1 MGLFDRLKNLF
12 KADKGESER
21 EMLRRQ
27 GIIIPSEKAKIET
40 EESIK
45 DFQEIIG
52 QHEAD
57 RKRIERDQKS
67 WGIEEGLYPYPKV
80 FLKEKKRFIR
90 DAFQKPDFECP
101 KCGKVFSGSNKYWD
115 HPCVTSD
122 VHTKEFFERAE
133 KEARE
138 EIALKQYPQT
148 ADFFRVVEKEDE
160 NKFPFNKIRGDVIP
174 SISEEQIRTVLPEL
188 GGTETIK
195 ESSSLLSKAVQFVKE
210 RINFGEGKELAMEMS
225 DIKSE
230 GQALQQLVDKL
241 TVQLV
246 DWWGIPNYRP
256 LSIQVKIFNKE
267 ENEGLEKIIP
277 LAGIVHAGGKT
288 IILVNEEYLQREF
301 KSGIINI
308 KSALAEEVCHSL
320 EEEVSD
326 VYGRSIDKYVDEFFG
341 IISRFYISE
350 QNLEL
355 FHEEYRKYLHQAANF
370 SIEKKQLEDR
380 LKQLSRDKR
389 KIQVEMGEGRTSD
402 LEGLNKIEDEEKGVK
417 NGLDHLSY
425 YPAAAYYYEVKA
437 MSQQQRFELLMKS
450 PQEIK
455 NNIIEGKLVGTL
467 EEIGKK
473 AYERES
479 RRFTDAV
486 MTKFGLEQSPGTAS
500 FFENVEETAARE
512 RAASEAIGYKQE
524 ERKFEEGVATGAA
537 GELAKQGINE
547 IIKPGT
553 LSGTLKGL
561 ENVGQFFERAA
572 KEIGKVTYGRVAE
585 ALTARHEQPEE
596 EPAIETG
603 EVMEEYPQEEEYEEP
618 AEEEYQETQE
628 AQEEEQP
635 EEAQE
640 EQYAPESEQ
649 APQQPK
655 ISISIP
661 KKVPKNVAKKLES
674 MGVKLPKKM
683 IKN

>member
-1 MGLFDRLKNLF
+1 MGLFDIFRNLF

-27 GIIIPSEKAKIET
+27 GIIIPSEEAKRET

-241 TVQLV
+241 TVQLA

-355 FHEEYRKYLHQAANF
+355 FHEEYKKYLHRAANF
-370 SIEKKQLEDR
+370 SIERKQFEDKFKQLNEE
-380 LKQLSRDKR
+380 KR
-389 KIQVEMGEGRTSD
+389 RIQIEMGEGRSTD
-402 LEGLNKIEDEEKGVK
+402 FKRLEEIEKEERYVK
-417 NGLDHLSY
+417 NELDHLSY

-455 NNIIEGKLVGTL
+455 NNIIEGKMVGIL

-473 AYERES
+473 VGERDRHMMTEAVL
-479 RRFTDAV
+479 TDL
-486 MTKFGLEQSPGTAS
+486 KIEQTP
-500 FFENVEETAARE
+500 ETAPFFQKTEEDASRE
-512 RAASEAIGYKQE
+512 RLASEVIAYKQE
-524 ERKFEEGVATGAA
+524 ERNYEKEKLSTEQSFGVINKS
-537 GELAKQGINE
+537 ENE
-547 IIKPGT
+547 IFRDSI
-553 LSGTLKGL
+553 KGL
-561 ENVGQFFERAA
+561 ENVGGFFQRAA
-572 KEIGKVTYGRVAE
+572 SEIGKAAYGRVAE
-585 ALTARHEQPEE
+585 AVAAKLEQHEQ

-603 EVMEEYPQEEEYEEP
+603 EVTEEYPQEEEYEEP
-618 AEEEYQETQE
+618 AEEEYQESGE
-628 AQEEEQP
+628 YENVP
-635 EEAQE
+635 
-640 EQYAPESEQ
+640 P
-649 APQQPK
+649 PLPRIVINIPDK
-655 ISISIP
+655 IP
-661 KKVPKNVAKKLES
+661 KNLAKKLES
-674 MGVKLPKKM
+674 RGIKIPKNK
-683 IKN
+683 IK